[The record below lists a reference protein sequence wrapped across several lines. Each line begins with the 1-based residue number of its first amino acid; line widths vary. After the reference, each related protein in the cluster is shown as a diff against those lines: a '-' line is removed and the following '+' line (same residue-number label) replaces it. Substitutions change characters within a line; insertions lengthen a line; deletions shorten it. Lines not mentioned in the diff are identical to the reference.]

1 MTFVTESNG
10 KNRAG
15 YNPNDNVQTPLHIA
29 KRIINQL
36 PIGWLDTLLDGFR
49 GGGAFYDQFPQ
60 TLCDKDWCEI
70 QNGRDFFDYDK
81 HVDWLISNPPY
92 SKFTEV
98 MKHSYEIADNIVYLI
113 PLNKI
118 VSSWGRVLDLD
129 NYGGIKKIWIIPAS
143 KCGFPFGFP
152 ACAVWI
158 KRDYKGNPEIELWKD
173 L

>member
-1 MTFVTESNG
+1 MRIV
-10 KNRAG
+10 
-15 YNPNDNVQTPLHIA
+15 NDNIKTPRHIA
-29 KRIINQL
+29 KRILDEL
-36 PIGWLDTLLDGFR
+36 PIQVSDKICDPFR
-49 GGGAFYDQFPQ
+49 GGGAFYDQFPAGRHY
-60 TLCDKDWCEI
+60 WCEI
-70 QNGRDFFDYDK
+70 EQGKDFFDFNE

-98 MKHSYEIADNIVYLI
+98 MKHSYGIADNIVYLI

-118 VSSWGRVLDLD
+118 VSSWGRVLDLV
-129 NYGGIKKIWIIPAS
+129 NYGGVFAIWIMPAS

-158 KRDYKGNPEIELWKD
+158 KRDYVGDPHIEVWQD